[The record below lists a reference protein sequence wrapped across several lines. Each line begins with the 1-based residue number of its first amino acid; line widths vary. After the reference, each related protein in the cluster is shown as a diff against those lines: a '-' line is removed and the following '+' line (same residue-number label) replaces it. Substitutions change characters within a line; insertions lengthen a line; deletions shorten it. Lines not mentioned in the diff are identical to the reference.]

1 MQGVTG
7 GDGLIDPDRFPA
19 RASDLDTVVIRG
31 SAADIRAM
39 GAATSDGTDQVA
51 SAWQGLTG
59 CYQAPEQEQVYALMD
74 PAVTSGHALS
84 VAFGTAAGHLETY
97 ADVLEQHRARLA
109 GVEDDA
115 RAFRARVIDGVQV
128 DASGSK
134 QAGFGDY
141 VAYALD
147 WFPGVDERKVTVP
160 WYEDG
165 VSVGRNK
172 DLLARYG
179 AVLADISTAA
189 ATCANAIQALVSGV
203 PMVPVVAVPA
213 QSLTGAD
220 GSPLPWGAA
229 VQEDRSCAESVMH
242 GGYEFGRGLWQ
253 GAESLVAGYNPG
265 DGTLWSFAG
274 YRQAWTGMVDLAG
287 SLLVYSPMCWPVDL
301 VAGGLYLA
309 GETDNPFSKFM
320 GDRLHTEARLTS
332 LVGYDVDAKD
342 GWHAWHQDAWSAGT
356 QAVLNI
362 GTFFI
367 PVGGEAAAG
376 LKGAS
381 VAARLVRIGELSA
394 DFVLPGGSWVI
405 RGGIR
410 IAGTL
415 GDILRVGDRVLPT
428 MQDVT
433 QVGAK
438 TVTLKPASLIALV
451 DDVTAP
457 RAPHTPVSDEV
468 FDPHPPEAPE
478 RVEPGPAEPDPAGPA
493 HDPTGATPV
502 APAHQPTE
510 PAPVDPAHDPTGPSS
525 DPSGHE
531 PTGPSSDPTGP
542 GSHPDTATPAGDHP
556 AGSDGA
562 GTDPAGSHHRPGSD
576 HPGEAAPPN
585 SHGDGTS
592 ADGTHG
598 ANAGEPNPPGHGIPQ
613 EYRDY
618 PVQEV
623 TAGQKG
629 AWARQ
634 LYNLEPHTV
643 YRIDDRHLFVTD
655 DTGRVTRV
663 ETELTYRDQATAE
676 LFRNGNQQ
684 RLAGGEY
691 RLDGDQGGHL
701 IAASLGGPG
710 EPINLVPMDRALNGN
725 GANSFGALESQ
736 WRDILK
742 ANPDARVR
750 VTIDVRYP
758 DSLSARPE
766 AFGAEWSVNGGE
778 PEMRGFRQ

>member
-1 MQGVTG
+1 MQAVTSHG
-7 GDGLIDPDRFPA
+7 GLIDPDRFPA

-128 DASGSK
+128 DASSSK

-438 TVTLKPASLIALV
+438 TVTLKPASLIDLV

-457 RAPHTPVSDEV
+457 RTPHTPVSDDV
-468 FDPHPPEAPE
+468 FDPHTPEVPD
-478 RVEPGPAEPDPAGPA
+478 RVEPGPAEPN
-493 HDPTGATPV
+493 PV
-502 APAHQPTE
+502 E
-510 PAPVDPAHDPTGPSS
+510 PAPVDPAHGPVDPRPVDPAHEPTGPSS

-531 PTGPSSDPTGP
+531 PTGPAADPTGP
-542 GSHPDTATPAGDHP
+542 GSHPDAATPAGDHRAGGDVPAAPAEHP
-556 AGSDGA
+556 AGNLDA
-562 GTDPAGSHHRPGSD
+562 APTHPD
-576 HPGEAAPPN
+576 HPGPSLREVV
-585 SHGDGTS
+585 
-592 ADGTHG
+592 ADRY
-598 ANAGEPNPPGHGIPQ
+598 PGM
-613 EYRDY
+613 D
-618 PVQEV
+618 VV
-623 TAGQKG
+623 DTAGGRKHS
-629 AWARQ
+629 WNQ
-634 LYNLEPHTV
+634 LLNNPRPDTV
-643 YRIDDRHLFVTD
+643 YIVDERSVYVTD
-655 DTGRVTRV
+655 AHARVTHAEGPWV
-663 ETELTYRDQATAE
+663 TTSKGQAA
-676 LFRNGNQQ
+676 LHRNRYQQ
-684 RLAGGEY
+684 THAGGPD
-691 RLDGDQGGHL
+691 RLPDDHGGHL
-701 IAASLGGPG
+701 IAASGGGTG
-710 EPINLVPMDRALNGN
+710 EKLNLVALNKVIN
-725 GANSFGALESQ
+725 GAGGDWGKMEADIRSLLHTRGAGAVDLKIDLQYPGDSRRPNSIQVEVYADGKRIE
-736 WRDILK
+736 RM
-742 ANPDARVR
+742 RVR
-750 VTIDVRYP
+750 
-758 DSLSARPE
+758 
-766 AFGAEWSVNGGE
+766 
-778 PEMRGFRQ
+778 Q